1 VFCVLC
7 FGFRGI
13 VFRDSGFWG
22 EGSAPT
28 LRTKWDFGV
37 RVPGSGCRV
46 SGFGFRV
53 SGFGCRV
60 SGVGLR
66 GSGFEFRVSV
76 VGCRVSGFGFR
87 GSGFGCRVS
96 DVGFRVS
103 GFGLRVSGFG
113 FGGTVQ
119 QPGAGPSAHLAS
131 AAPALSRSP
140 VAPPT
145 AMEKRKLFVHDG
157 SGFTSSLK

>member
-1 VFCVLC
+1 MFCVLC

-53 SGFGCRV
+53 TSFR
-60 SGVGLR
+60 
-66 GSGFEFRVSV
+66 FRVWGHRS
-76 VGCRVSGFGFR
+76 
-87 GSGFGCRVS
+87 
-96 DVGFRVS
+96 
-103 GFGLRVSGFG
+103 
-113 FGGTVQ
+113 T
-119 QPGAGPSAHLAS
+119 AGRRTERPSCERS
-131 AAPALSRSP
+131 PRPVTISSRSP
-140 VAPPT
+140 DCHGK
-145 AMEKRKLFVHDG
+145 EKALCSRRIRIHFIAKVRLNP
-157 SGFTSSLK
+157 SGKRSQERLTRCTVTSTMRRAARPSGRARCGASAGCSSLK